1 MNQQLSHLDARGH
14 AKMVDVGGKAET
26 ERTATAR
33 ARVTMLRSTLE
44 QILHGSARKGD
55 VLAVARVAG
64 IMAAKQTPLLI
75 PLCHPIPLASI
86 TIDLTP
92 DEAASAVDIAATVT
106 TVSRT
111 GVEMEALT
119 AASIAALTIYDML
132 KAVDRGMRIEAVHL
146 THKAGGKSG
155 EFRAD

>member
-33 ARVTMLRSTLE
+33 ARVTMLRSTLD
-44 QILHGSARKGD
+44 QILEGSARKGD

-86 TIDLTP
+86 TLELTP
-92 DEAASAVDIAATVT
+92 DEAASAVDVAASVT

-119 AASIAALTIYDML
+119 AVSIAALTIYDML
-132 KAVDRGMRIEAVHL
+132 KAVDRGMRIEAIHL